1 MVRLKLLGP
10 LDLRADDG
18 AKVQDILRQPKRVAL
33 LIYLASTPPG
43 TFHRRDTLL
52 ALFWPESDA
61 DRARDALNTALRYL
75 RRGLGPNL
83 IVSRGDEE
91 VGLAA
96 GGFWTDVA
104 AFEEGLRAG
113 RPSDALDLFRGD
125 FLQGFHVADAPG
137 LEEWMETE
145 RRRLRDLAVL
155 GLRALTDDAV
165 SADDGPLALLW
176 ARRAFALLSDDER
189 VVRRLIEVLHAIG
202 DAPGAVRLYE
212 EFADRLRRE
221 LGAEPT
227 EKTRAAAERVRRGEP
242 PAMVLSSSGSRRTSR
257 P

>member
-1 MVRLKLLGP
+1 MFRLKLLGP
-10 LDLRADDG
+10 LDLRADEG

-33 LIYLASTPPG
+33 LVYLASTPAG

-52 ALFWPESDA
+52 ALFWPESNT

-75 RRGLGPNL
+75 RRGLGSDL
-83 IVSRGDEE
+83 IVSRGNEE
-91 VGLAA
+91 VGLAG

-104 AFEEGLRAG
+104 AFEEGLRSG

-137 LEEWMETE
+137 FEEWMEAE
-145 RRRLRDLAVL
+145 RRLLRDLAVL
-155 GLRALTDDAV
+155 GLRALTDTAV
-165 SADDGPLALLW
+165 GAGDGPLALLW
-176 ARRAFALLSDDER
+176 ARRAFALLPDEER

-202 DAPGAVRLYE
+202 DAPGALRVYE
-212 EFADRLRRE
+212 EFAQRLRRE
-221 LGAEPT
+221 LDAEPT

-242 PAMVLSSSGSRRTSR
+242 PAKDLSSSATRRASRT
-257 P
+257 